1 MTNLKQVTK
10 DYKIEI
16 RKDEKID
23 IRLLSRWFDEFLN
36 LDKEEFFED
45 EIKNICNFAL
55 ILNRKLSQISLIPI
69 FYKGK
74 IKEILVEKKKIS
86 IILSLTYIDLIEE
99 DFFL

>member
-1 MTNLKQVTK
+1 MSNLKQVTK

-23 IRLLSRWFDEFLN
+23 IRLLSRWFDKFLN

-55 ILNRKLSQISLIPI
+55 ILNRKL
-69 FYKGK
+69 
-74 IKEILVEKKKIS
+74 
-86 IILSLTYIDLIEE
+86 
-99 DFFL
+99 